1 MISYSPIIANDPVA
15 LAIAELPDWLI
26 RAPWLHIGIN
36 VEGGSMEALE
46 AQAKHVRAMPL
57 RFATKVG
64 RAGEEWPDCLPPMGE
79 ASAPPR
85 HPLVMAPPE
94 ELDPDGL
101 WPLGVMQAGWT
112 PTVELQ

>member
-15 LAIAELPDWLI
+15 LAIAELPDWLV
-26 RAPWLHIGIN
+26 RAPWLHVEIRVERGI
-36 VEGGSMEALE
+36 EALE

-64 RAGEEWPDCLPPMGE
+64 RASEEWPWCLPPLGE

-101 WPLGVMQAGWT
+101 CRSAAAPSQVLTLPRVG
-112 PTVELQ
+112 L